1 MERQAQAAAAFARK
15 WAGVG
20 DEKQDSQRFWIE
32 LLQTVYG
39 VANPAEFVRFEQR
52 VQLAHTSFI
61 DVMIP
66 ATHTMIEQKSLGKD
80 LNAPIRQADGT
91 LLKPVEQ
98 AKRYAAALPY
108 SERPRWIISCNFS
121 DFLVYDMERPN
132 DEPEH
137 IALADLGKE
146 YYRLQFMVDV
156 TDDHIQRE
164 MDISRDAGRLVGLIY
179 DALLPCYGEKP
190 TAQNLQDLNK
200 LIVRLVFCF
209 YAEDAGLFGRR
220 NMFHDYLSSFNPA
233 HFRMGLMELF
243 RVLDQKPA
251 ERDPFL
257 DADLAAFP
265 YVNGS
270 LFTEQ
275 VPVPPIDAKTRE
287 LILGEGCAFDWSQ
300 ISPTIFGAIF
310 ESTLNPAT
318 RRQGGMH
325 YTSIENIHKV
335 IDPLFLDDYKRQFRE
350 AMGIKTLKTRVAK
363 LRELQHALAQGQY
376 FDPACGS
383 GNFLTESYLSL
394 RRLEN
399 DILRETVTDKSG
411 TGVLGFDFAE
421 DTEDFIQVSIQQFYG
436 IEINDFAVSVAK
448 TAMWIAESQM
458 FHETEDIIHQEM
470 DFLPLHTNSNI
481 HEGNALRMDWREVLA
496 PNDNVKLLG
505 NPPFVGMK
513 YQTAAQKD
521 DMKAVFQGIR
531 NYGNLDYV
539 TSWYVLATR
548 YMQGTQIRAA
558 FVSTNSI
565 TQGEQVSILWSPLM
579 ALGVHVDFA
588 YRTFVW
594 NSESGDKAHVHC
606 VIIGFSCAVATRRVI
621 YTDKSVPQ
629 EVPNINPYLLAA
641 PDVVVVPRVNPLC
654 RVPKIVAGN
663 KRLMS
668 R

>member
-287 LILGEGCAFDWSQ
+287 LILGEGCACIKKIPDVQ
-300 ISPTIFGAIF
+300 IPS
-310 ESTLNPAT
+310 
-318 RRQGGMH
+318 
-325 YTSIENIHKV
+325 
-335 IDPLFLDDYKRQFRE
+335 
-350 AMGIKTLKTRVAK
+350 
-363 LRELQHALAQGQY
+363 
-376 FDPACGS
+376 
-383 GNFLTESYLSL
+383 
-394 RRLEN
+394 
-399 DILRETVTDKSG
+399 
-411 TGVLGFDFAE
+411 VLG
-421 DTEDFIQVSIQQFYG
+421 
-436 IEINDFAVSVAK
+436 
-448 TAMWIAESQM
+448 
-458 FHETEDIIHQEM
+458 
-470 DFLPLHTNSNI
+470 NSTF
-481 HEGNALRMDWREVLA
+481 
-496 PNDNVKLLG
+496 P
-505 NPPFVGMK
+505 
-513 YQTAAQKD
+513 
-521 DMKAVFQGIR
+521 
-531 NYGNLDYV
+531 
-539 TSWYVLATR
+539 
-548 YMQGTQIRAA
+548 
-558 FVSTNSI
+558 
-565 TQGEQVSILWSPLM
+565 
-579 ALGVHVDFA
+579 
-588 YRTFVW
+588 RTFSSPDKWTPLGHRRFARYVEETP
-594 NSESGDKAHVHC
+594 NSKPQDVQ
-606 VIIGFSCAVATRRVI
+606 IFLLQAT
-621 YTDKSVPQ
+621 T
-629 EVPNINPYLLAA
+629 
-641 PDVVVVPRVNPLC
+641 
-654 RVPKIVAGN
+654 
-663 KRLMS
+663 
-668 R
+668 